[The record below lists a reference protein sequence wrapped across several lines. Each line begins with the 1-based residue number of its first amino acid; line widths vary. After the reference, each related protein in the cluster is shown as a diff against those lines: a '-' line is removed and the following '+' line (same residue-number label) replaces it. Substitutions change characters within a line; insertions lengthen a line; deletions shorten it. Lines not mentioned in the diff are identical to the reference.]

1 MKKKRSFIM
10 GCLLL
15 VAMLPYTFF
24 ASAQTKVTVKVEDN
38 SYRVIRGK
46 VTDAEGHSLPGVNVR
61 VKGVQGGTVGD
72 IDGNFMLSA
81 PREDVVL
88 IVSYIG
94 MVTQEVTVKV
104 SDETPYP
111 VSEFG
116 DYRISHDTMTLEAV
130 FYPPFKGAVELTYE
144 EIQKDLKNIG
154 VISGISE
161 EAIRLFLLEK
171 RYFETYVLAKGTKAR
186 EGSDGYIEY
195 TFNTSLKPT
204 PKMNEDGT
212 VDFHTLENVNHIK
225 SGDVVAILHP
235 EDRGDNGTDILG
247 RPVYPRKVKRAVFR
261 YGKNM
266 EVSEDKLKLISKVD
280 GHVTLE
286 NDKVFVSNVLELV
299 DVDASTGDI
308 NYSGSV
314 MIKGNVLA
322 GFSVK
327 AAGDIS
333 VSGIVEGATIIADG
347 DITFNRGVQGMNKA
361 VIKAGGNIVSKFIES
376 ASSVEAGGNIES
388 DSILHSK
395 VRAKGTIKAS
405 GRNGLIVGGE
415 VRSIC
420 LVEAKNIG
428 NEMGTAT
435 VVGVGVD
442 PAAKKRV
449 DELKTSLQKLGDSKI
464 QLNQIMT
471 ALRKKQEIEG
481 KLAPDKVELQQ
492 KTMRNLVMIEKDLT
506 EQKNELEQLRQ
517 QLGEDVNARVRVSG
531 NIYVGVKLIFGEQ
544 NYFIKEKRTFCQF
557 VKDKADIKWQS
568 L

>member
-1 MKKKRSFIM
+1 MIEGCMSGYFQFSSKEDGLYITVYPPKQGVNTASIDDVMYYVDKKKINCDSVKLM
-10 GCLLL
+10 EAVKAG
-15 VAMLPYTFF
+15 
-24 ASAQTKVTVKVEDN
+24 ASKETT
-38 SYRVIRGK
+38 
-46 VTDAEGHSLPGVNVR
+46 L
-61 VKGVQGGTVGD
+61 
-72 IDGNFMLSA
+72 
-81 PREDVVL
+81 
-88 IVSYIG
+88 
-94 MVTQEVTVKV
+94 KV
-104 SDETPYP
+104 SDEAQLVYG
-111 VSEFG
+111 EFG
-116 DYRISHDTMTLEAV
+116 DYRISQDCMRLEAY
-130 FYPPFKGAVELTYE
+130 FYPPFIGGSELDKN
-144 EIQKDLKNIG
+144 EIIQDLKHMG
-154 VISGISE
+154 VNYGIDESVIDTFINE
-161 EAIRLFLLEK
+161 RQYGK
-171 RYFETYVLAKGTKAR
+171 PYVIAVGKEPRNGK
-186 EGSDGYIEY
+186 DGYIEY
-195 TFNTSLKPT
+195 KFNRELKPR
-204 PKMNEDGT
+204 PKMNDDGT
-212 VDFHTLENVNHIK
+212 VDFHSLENVNHVK
-225 SGDVVAILHP
+225 QGDVVAVLHP
-235 EDRGDNGTDILG
+235 EDMGDAGTDIFG
-247 RPVYPRKVKRAVFR
+247 KNVNPERVKHIVFR
-261 YGKNM
+261 FGRNLLI
-266 EVSEDKLKLISKVD
+266 SEDGRQLISQVN
-280 GHVTLE
+280 GHVILE

-299 DVDASTGDI
+299 DIDNSTGDI
-308 NYSGSV
+308 EYNGDIMV
-314 MIKGNVLA
+314 KGNVLA

-428 NEMGTAT
+428 NEMGTVT

>member
-1 MKKKRSFIM
+1 MEKCTKGYFEFDTRQDGLYLTVYPPQQGEPALDAGEVLYYIEKKNIY
-10 GCLLL
+10 GCDITLIGD
-15 VAMLPYTFF
+15 
-24 ASAQTKVTVKVEDN
+24 TVK
-38 SYRVIRGK
+38 
-46 VTDAEGHSLPGVNVR
+46 
-61 VKGVQGGTVGD
+61 KG
-72 IDGNFMLSA
+72 A
-81 PREDVVL
+81 
-88 IVSYIG
+88 
-94 MVTQEVTVKV
+94 TQEVTVKV

-395 VRAKGTIKAS
+395 VRAKGTI
-405 GRNGLIVGGE
+405 
-415 VRSIC
+415 
-420 LVEAKNIG
+420 
-428 NEMGTAT
+428 TAT

>member
-1 MKKKRSFIM
+1 MEKCTKGYFEFDTRQDGLYLTVYPPQQGEPALDAGEVLYYIEKKNIY
-10 GCLLL
+10 GCDIALIGD
-15 VAMLPYTFF
+15 
-24 ASAQTKVTVKVEDN
+24 TVK
-38 SYRVIRGK
+38 
-46 VTDAEGHSLPGVNVR
+46 
-61 VKGVQGGTVGD
+61 KG
-72 IDGNFMLSA
+72 A
-81 PREDVVL
+81 
-88 IVSYIG
+88 
-94 MVTQEVTVKV
+94 TQEVTVKV

-130 FYPPFKGAVELTYE
+130 FYPPFKGAEELTYE

-171 RYFETYVLAKGTKAR
+171 RYFEIYVLAKGTKAR

-322 GFSVK
+322 GFKVK
-327 AAGDIS
+327 A
-333 VSGIVEGATIIADG
+333 SGNVVVDGVVEGAEITAGGNIILQ
-347 DITFNRGVQGMNKA
+347 RGIQGMNKG
-361 VIKAGGNIVSKFIES
+361 VLTAGGNIASNFIEN
-376 ASSVEAGGNIES
+376 ARVIAGKDIDTDAIMHSKVTARGNIE
-388 DSILHSK
+388 IH
-395 VRAKGTIKAS
+395 
-405 GRNGLIVGGE
+405 GRNGYLIGGF
-415 VRSIC
+415 VRAGNLIS
-420 LVEAKNIG
+420 AKTIG
-428 NEMGTAT
+428 SDMGTNT
-435 VVGVGVD
+435 IIGVGSD
-442 PAAKKRV
+442 P
-449 DELKTSLQKLGDSKI
+449 ELLIELDNIMKQINKESKDKAQLSQLISL
-464 QLNQIMT
+464 
-471 ALRKKQEIEG
+471 LRRKQDTEG
-481 KLAPDKVELQQ
+481 KLEPDKVEMLQ
-492 KTMRNLVMIEKDLT
+492 KAMKNMILLDNSINK
-506 EQKNELEQLRQ
+506 QKNEYNAKSELLVENKDARIK
-517 QLGEDVNARVRVSG
+517 VNGS
-531 NIYVGVKLIFGEQ
+531 IYPGVKIEIGDISL
-544 NYFIKEKRTFCQF
+544 FIRDKNNFCQY
-557 VKDKADIKWQS
+557 VLKDGEVTRIN

>member
-1 MKKKRSFIM
+1 MELTTIRELFKNREEYLDK
-10 GCLLL
+10 
-15 VAMLPYTFF
+15 
-24 ASAQTKVTVKVEDN
+24 QVTVGGW
-38 SYRVIRGK
+38 IRSIRDSKTFGFI
-46 VTDAEGHSLPGVNVR
+46 VLN
-61 VKGVQGGTVGD
+61 
-72 IDGNFMLSA
+72 DGS
-81 PREDVVL
+81 
-88 IVSYIG
+88 
-94 MVTQEVTVKV
+94 
-104 SDETPYP
+104 
-111 VSEFG
+111 
-116 DYRISHDTMTLEAV
+116 
-130 FYPPFKGAVELTYE
+130 
-144 EIQKDLKNIG
+144 
-154 VISGISE
+154 
-161 EAIRLFLLEK
+161 
-171 RYFETYVLAKGTKAR
+171 YFETLQVVYHDKMENFAEISKLNVGAAVVVKGTLVATPQAKQPFEIQADEVVVEGASAPDYPLQKKR
-186 EGSDGYIEY
+186 HSFEYLRTISHLRPRTNTFQAVFRVRSLAAYAIHKFFQERGFVYVHTPLITGSDCEGAGEMFRV
-195 TFNTSLKPT
+195 TTMDMENL
-204 PKMNEDGT
+204 PKNEDGT

-376 ASSVEAGGNIES
+376 ASSVEAGGNIEA

>member
-1 MKKKRSFIM
+1 MEKCTKGYFEFDTRQDGLYLTVYPPQQGEPALDAGEVLYYIEKKNIY
-10 GCLLL
+10 GCDITLIGD
-15 VAMLPYTFF
+15 
-24 ASAQTKVTVKVEDN
+24 TVK
-38 SYRVIRGK
+38 
-46 VTDAEGHSLPGVNVR
+46 
-61 VKGVQGGTVGD
+61 KG
-72 IDGNFMLSA
+72 A
-81 PREDVVL
+81 
-88 IVSYIG
+88 
-94 MVTQEVTVKV
+94 TQEVTVKV

-266 EVSEDKLKLISKVD
+266 EVSEDKLKF

>member
-1 MKKKRSFIM
+1 M
-10 GCLLL
+10 
-15 VAMLPYTFF
+15 
-24 ASAQTKVTVKVEDN
+24 
-38 SYRVIRGK
+38 
-46 VTDAEGHSLPGVNVR
+46 
-61 VKGVQGGTVGD
+61 
-72 IDGNFMLSA
+72 
-81 PREDVVL
+81 
-88 IVSYIG
+88 
-94 MVTQEVTVKV
+94 

-130 FYPPFKGAVELTYE
+130 FYPPFKGAEELTYE

-171 RYFETYVLAKGTKAR
+171 RYFEIYVLAKGTKAR

-361 VIKAGGNIVSKFIES
+361 VIKAGGNIVSKFIE
-376 ASSVEAGGNIES
+376 
-388 DSILHSK
+388 HSK

-492 KTMRNLVMIEKDLT
+492 KTMRNLVMMEKDLT

-544 NYFIKEKRTFCQF
+544 NYFKEKRTFCQF

>member
-1 MKKKRSFIM
+1 MELTTIRELFKNREEYLDK
-10 GCLLL
+10 
-15 VAMLPYTFF
+15 
-24 ASAQTKVTVKVEDN
+24 QVTVGGW
-38 SYRVIRGK
+38 IRSIRDSKTFGFI
-46 VTDAEGHSLPGVNVR
+46 VLN
-61 VKGVQGGTVGD
+61 
-72 IDGNFMLSA
+72 DGS
-81 PREDVVL
+81 
-88 IVSYIG
+88 
-94 MVTQEVTVKV
+94 
-104 SDETPYP
+104 
-111 VSEFG
+111 
-116 DYRISHDTMTLEAV
+116 
-130 FYPPFKGAVELTYE
+130 
-144 EIQKDLKNIG
+144 
-154 VISGISE
+154 
-161 EAIRLFLLEK
+161 
-171 RYFETYVLAKGTKAR
+171 YFETLQVVYHDKMENFAEISKLNVGAAVVVKGTLVATPQAKQPFEIQADEVVPSASDYPLQKKR
-186 EGSDGYIEY
+186 HSFEYLRTISHLRPRTNTFQAVFRVRSLAAYAIHKFFQERGFVYVHTPLITGSDCEGAGEMFRV
-195 TFNTSLKPT
+195 TTMDMENL
-204 PKMNEDGT
+204 PKNEDGT

-376 ASSVEAGGNIES
+376 ASSVEAGGNIEA

>member
-1 MKKKRSFIM
+1 MEKCTKGYFEFDTRQDGLYLTVYPPQQGEPALDAGEVLYYIEKKNIY
-10 GCLLL
+10 GCDIALIGD
-15 VAMLPYTFF
+15 
-24 ASAQTKVTVKVEDN
+24 TVK
-38 SYRVIRGK
+38 
-46 VTDAEGHSLPGVNVR
+46 
-61 VKGVQGGTVGD
+61 KG
-72 IDGNFMLSA
+72 A
-81 PREDVVL
+81 
-88 IVSYIG
+88 
-94 MVTQEVTVKV
+94 TQEVTVKV

-130 FYPPFKGAVELTYE
+130 FYPPFKGAEELTYE

-171 RYFETYVLAKGTKAR
+171 RYFEIYVLAKGTKAR

-361 VIKAGGNIVSKFIES
+361 VIKAGGNI
-376 ASSVEAGGNIES
+376 EA

>member
-1 MKKKRSFIM
+1 MEKCTKGYFEFDTRQDGLYLTVYPPQQGEPALDAGEVLYYIEKKNIY
-10 GCLLL
+10 GCDITLIGD
-15 VAMLPYTFF
+15 
-24 ASAQTKVTVKVEDN
+24 TVK
-38 SYRVIRGK
+38 
-46 VTDAEGHSLPGVNVR
+46 
-61 VKGVQGGTVGD
+61 KG
-72 IDGNFMLSA
+72 A
-81 PREDVVL
+81 
-88 IVSYIG
+88 
-94 MVTQEVTVKV
+94 TQEVTVKV

-361 VIKAGGNIVSKFIES
+361 VIKAGGNI
-376 ASSVEAGGNIES
+376 EA

-449 DELKTSLQKLGDSKI
+449 DELKTSLQKLDDSKI

-481 KLAPDKVELQQ
+481 KLTPDKLELQQ

>member
-1 MKKKRSFIM
+1 MELTTIRELFKNREEYLDK
-10 GCLLL
+10 
-15 VAMLPYTFF
+15 
-24 ASAQTKVTVKVEDN
+24 QVTVGGW
-38 SYRVIRGK
+38 IRSIRDSKTFGFI
-46 VTDAEGHSLPGVNVR
+46 VLN
-61 VKGVQGGTVGD
+61 
-72 IDGNFMLSA
+72 DGS
-81 PREDVVL
+81 
-88 IVSYIG
+88 
-94 MVTQEVTVKV
+94 
-104 SDETPYP
+104 
-111 VSEFG
+111 
-116 DYRISHDTMTLEAV
+116 
-130 FYPPFKGAVELTYE
+130 
-144 EIQKDLKNIG
+144 
-154 VISGISE
+154 
-161 EAIRLFLLEK
+161 
-171 RYFETYVLAKGTKAR
+171 YFETLQVVYHDKMENFAEISKLNVGAAVVVKGTLVATPQAKQPFEIQADEVVVEGASAPDYPLQKKR
-186 EGSDGYIEY
+186 HSFEYLRTISHLRPRTNTFQAVFRVRSLAAYAIHKFFQERGFVYVHTPLITGSDCEGAGEMFRV
-195 TFNTSLKPT
+195 TTMDMENL
-204 PKMNEDGT
+204 PKNEDGT

-308 NYSGSV
+308 NYNGSV

-376 ASSVEAGGNIES
+376 ASSVEAGGNIEA

-481 KLAPDKVELQQ
+481 KLTPDKVELQQ

-517 QLGEDVNARVRVSG
+517 QLGEDVNARVRVNG
-531 NIYVGVKLIFGEQ
+531 NIYIGVKLIFGEQ

>member
-1 MKKKRSFIM
+1 MEKCTKGYFEFDTRQDGLYLTVYPPQQGEPALDAGEVLYYIEKKNIY
-10 GCLLL
+10 GCDITLIGD
-15 VAMLPYTFF
+15 
-24 ASAQTKVTVKVEDN
+24 TVK
-38 SYRVIRGK
+38 
-46 VTDAEGHSLPGVNVR
+46 
-61 VKGVQGGTVGD
+61 KG
-72 IDGNFMLSA
+72 A
-81 PREDVVL
+81 
-88 IVSYIG
+88 
-94 MVTQEVTVKV
+94 TQEVTVKV

-116 DYRISHDTMTLEAV
+116 DYRISHDAMTLEAV

-171 RYFETYVLAKGTKAR
+171 RYFETYVLAKGAKAR

-361 VIKAGGNIVSKFIES
+361 VIKAGGNI
-376 ASSVEAGGNIES
+376 EA

-481 KLAPDKVELQQ
+481 KLTPDKVELQQ

>member
-1 MKKKRSFIM
+1 MEKCTKGYFEFDTRQDGLYLTVYPPQQGEPALDAGEVLYYIEKKNIY
-10 GCLLL
+10 GCDIALIGD
-15 VAMLPYTFF
+15 
-24 ASAQTKVTVKVEDN
+24 TVK
-38 SYRVIRGK
+38 
-46 VTDAEGHSLPGVNVR
+46 
-61 VKGVQGGTVGD
+61 KG
-72 IDGNFMLSA
+72 A
-81 PREDVVL
+81 
-88 IVSYIG
+88 
-94 MVTQEVTVKV
+94 TQEVTVKV

-130 FYPPFKGAVELTYE
+130 FYPPFKGAEELTYE

-171 RYFETYVLAKGTKAR
+171 RYFEIYVLAKGTKAR

-308 NYSGSV
+308 HYSGSV

-376 ASSVEAGGNIES
+376 ASSVEAGGNIEA

>member
-1 MKKKRSFIM
+1 MVKCTKGYFEFDTRQDGLYLTVYPPQQGEPALDAGEVLYYIEKKNIY
-10 GCLLL
+10 GCDITLIGD
-15 VAMLPYTFF
+15 
-24 ASAQTKVTVKVEDN
+24 TVK
-38 SYRVIRGK
+38 
-46 VTDAEGHSLPGVNVR
+46 
-61 VKGVQGGTVGD
+61 KG
-72 IDGNFMLSA
+72 A
-81 PREDVVL
+81 
-88 IVSYIG
+88 
-94 MVTQEVTVKV
+94 TQEVTVKV

-361 VIKAGGNIVSKFIES
+361 IIKAGGNIVSKFIES

>member
-1 MKKKRSFIM
+1 M
-10 GCLLL
+10 
-15 VAMLPYTFF
+15 
-24 ASAQTKVTVKVEDN
+24 
-38 SYRVIRGK
+38 
-46 VTDAEGHSLPGVNVR
+46 
-61 VKGVQGGTVGD
+61 
-72 IDGNFMLSA
+72 
-81 PREDVVL
+81 
-88 IVSYIG
+88 
-94 MVTQEVTVKV
+94 

-130 FYPPFKGAVELTYE
+130 FYPPFKGAEELTYE

-171 RYFETYVLAKGTKAR
+171 RYFEIYVLAKGTKAR

-544 NYFIKEKRTFCQF
+544 NYFIKEKRTSCQF
-557 VKDKADIKWQS
+557 LKDKADIKWQS

>member
-1 MKKKRSFIM
+1 MEKCTKGYFEFDTRQDGLYLTVYPPQQGEPALDAGEVLYYIEKKNIY
-10 GCLLL
+10 GCDIALIGD
-15 VAMLPYTFF
+15 
-24 ASAQTKVTVKVEDN
+24 TVK
-38 SYRVIRGK
+38 
-46 VTDAEGHSLPGVNVR
+46 
-61 VKGVQGGTVGD
+61 KG
-72 IDGNFMLSA
+72 A
-81 PREDVVL
+81 
-88 IVSYIG
+88 
-94 MVTQEVTVKV
+94 TQEVTVKV

-130 FYPPFKGAVELTYE
+130 FYPPFKGAEELTYE

-171 RYFETYVLAKGTKAR
+171 RYFEIYVLAKGTKAR

-376 ASSVEAGGNIES
+376 ASSVEAGGNIEA

-531 NIYVGVKLIFGEQ
+531 NIYVGVKL
-544 NYFIKEKRTFCQF
+544 TFCQF

>member
-1 MKKKRSFIM
+1 MEKCTKGYFEFDTRQDGLYLTVYPPQQGEPALDAGEVLYYIEKKNIY
-10 GCLLL
+10 GCDITLIGD
-15 VAMLPYTFF
+15 
-24 ASAQTKVTVKVEDN
+24 TVK
-38 SYRVIRGK
+38 
-46 VTDAEGHSLPGVNVR
+46 
-61 VKGVQGGTVGD
+61 KG
-72 IDGNFMLSA
+72 A
-81 PREDVVL
+81 
-88 IVSYIG
+88 
-94 MVTQEVTVKV
+94 TQEVTVKV

-361 VIKAGGNIVSKFIES
+361 VIKAGGNI
-376 ASSVEAGGNIES
+376 ES

>member
-1 MKKKRSFIM
+1 MEKCTKGYFEFDTRQDGLYLTVYPPQQGEPALDAGEVLYYIEKKNIY
-10 GCLLL
+10 GCDITLIGD
-15 VAMLPYTFF
+15 
-24 ASAQTKVTVKVEDN
+24 TVK
-38 SYRVIRGK
+38 
-46 VTDAEGHSLPGVNVR
+46 
-61 VKGVQGGTVGD
+61 KG
-72 IDGNFMLSA
+72 A
-81 PREDVVL
+81 
-88 IVSYIG
+88 
-94 MVTQEVTVKV
+94 TQEVTVKV

-347 DITFNRGVQGMNKA
+347 DITFNHGVQGMNKA

-376 ASSVEAGGNIES
+376 ASSVEAGGNIEA